1 MSLKKRQICLLSQKK
16 YSKTV
21 QVQVTII
28 PRQPGKEL
36 SVFEAV
42 VEADGGYIED
52 K

>member
-1 MSLKKRQICLLSQKK
+1 LSFVAAKKKNVQVQ
-16 YSKTV
+16 V

-36 SVFEAV
+36 SVIFPH
-42 VEADGGYIED
+42 